1 MVSID
6 AFAQKQ
12 TIKGVVVDAT
22 SKEPIAGAA
31 LMVKGTST
39 GTDTGIDGTYAL
51 AVKNGD
57 VIVCQFFGYKTQEI
71 TFNGQ
76 SKIDFVLVEDS
87 ETLEATVV
95 VGYGTLKK
103 TQLVGAVENLDGE
116 ALENRP
122 TTNVSRSLQGQVA
135 GLNII
140 SVDGKATHQGKIYVR
155 GGSTSYNTRS
165 SGTSASGTTHS
176 IGQGGSAL
184 VLIDGVEGDLAS
196 VNPEDVQTVS
206 VLKDA
211 ASAAVY
217 GARGSYGVIL
227 VTTKNASKD
236 RVSVNYNGS
245 VSVNQRLIMWE
256 DYLVSNGLEWADNFI
271 EFFQGDGRTPTSSG
285 TYPSTI
291 NSHKAFSK
299 SYYEELKRR
308 YTDSSYE
315 KYIPTHPEAVWETE
329 ANGNYVYY
337 GSTDWVSE
345 FYKRQYTS
353 QTHNVTVSGSSD
365 RTSFSVSG
373 RFYTQD
379 GIYKV
384 GRENYQTYSIRSKG
398 SVKITDWA
406 TLSNNTYV
414 YHMANHE
421 PMISGSDKVLMR
433 QFDIRCQPLYPI
445 YNEDG
450 SLTYAGA
457 SAMYDGWVKDE
468 VFQDDEK
475 LQLTT
480 TTTLDLQPIK
490 NVLDI
495 KADFT
500 YKAKREERTRLSS
513 SQTGYNGIGAP
524 QTYNTNSYKST
535 WDYNTNY
542 IVANVVG
549 TWTPKLGD
557 NHDLNLM
564 AGWNLEKSQYRRF
577 YFNRNGV
584 IYPQV
589 PSFELFDTDVFK
601 VEDNGN
607 DKSMVGVFGRLNYTL
622 LKRYIFEFAAR
633 YDGSSL
639 FPSNQQWGFFPS
651 GSFGW
656 RVSEEPW
663 MKWSRSWL
671 DNLKIR
677 ANYGSLGNA
686 NIDPYYFLETMS
698 IAKTSILIDGEK
710 RPYTTAASII
720 PKTLTWETVT
730 TWDVGF
736 DMDILKNRLSVS
748 ADYYDRAT
756 TDLLVAGPAVPA
768 VLGAGAPKG
777 NFGALDTRGW
787 EATISWRDSFKLGG
801 KDFIY
806 SFKGSVWDST
816 TWVTE
821 YNNATGAIYSYYN
834 GKELG
839 EIWGF
844 RTAGIF
850 KSNEE
855 ANNWVPDTFHKNG
868 QNFREYAGDLKF
880 IDVNGD
886 NQIGVGKVTL
896 DDHGDLERIGNE
908 TPHYQFGVN
917 MDFRWNGIGLSLFFQ
932 GVGKRDWYP
941 DCETGL
947 FWGMY
952 NRPYAMYPSN
962 HDNRAHL
969 DYSTENWVVT
979 NWSEDLYWTRA
990 VGYCANRNVGP
1001 LQYENDHY
1009 LLNAAYCRL
1018 KNLTLDYT
1026 LPSKWTK
1033 KANIEKVKIYFS
1045 GENLFTFTPLYKY
1058 TKMFD
1063 PEVITNGDSDFTNND
1078 YGLSGTGQGYS
1089 YPMTRTLTL
1098 GLNLTF

>member
-1 MVSID
+1 MFSIN
-6 AFAQKQ
+6 ASAQKM
-12 TIKGVVVDAT
+12 TVKGVVIDAAT
-22 SKEPIAGAA
+22 QEPVVGAA
-31 LMVKGTST
+31 LFVKGTST
-39 GTDTGIDGTYAL
+39 GTDTGADGTYTLSAK
-51 AVKNGD
+51 AD
-57 VIVCQFFGYKTQEI
+57 DIIVCQFFGYKIQEV
-71 TFNGQ
+71 NVAGRARV
-76 SKIDFVLVEDS
+76 DFALEEDS
-87 ETLEATVV
+87 EVLDATVV

-122 TTNVSRSLQGQVA
+122 VTNVSRSLQGQIA

-140 SVDGKATHQGKIYVR
+140 SVDGKATHQGKIYIR

-165 SGTSASGTTHS
+165 SGTSASGSTHS

-227 VTTKNASKD
+227 VTTKNASKEK
-236 RVSVNYNGS
+236 VSVTYNGS

-256 DYLVSNGLEWADNFI
+256 DYLVSNGYEWATNFI

-285 TYPSTI
+285 TFPSTI

-299 SYYEELKRR
+299 AYYEELGRR
-308 YTDSSYE
+308 TNDPTYE
-315 KYIPTHPEAVWETE
+315 KYGVVQDTDKD
-329 ANGNYVYY
+329 GNYVYY

-345 FYKRQYTS
+345 FYKRYYTS
-353 QTHNVTVSGSSD
+353 TTHNVTVSGSGEKASY
-365 RTSFSVSG
+365 SVAARYYG
-373 RFYTQD
+373 QD
-379 GIYKV
+379 GIYKI
-384 GRENYQTYSIRSKG
+384 GTERFRNLSLRAKG
-398 SVKITDWA
+398 SVRLAKWA
-406 TLSNNTYV
+406 TISNNTYV
-414 YHMANHE
+414 YNMVNHE
-421 PMISGSDKVLMR
+421 PMISGSDKVLLR
-433 QFDIRCQPLYPI
+433 QFDIRCQPTYPI

-450 SLTYAGA
+450 TLTYAGA
-457 SAMYDGWVKDE
+457 SSMYDGWLKDE
-468 VFQDDEK
+468 VYQDDSK
-475 LQLTT
+475 LHVTT
-480 TTTLDLQPIK
+480 TTTIDIQPIK
-490 NVLDI
+490 NVLDF

-524 QTYNTNSYKST
+524 QIYNTNSYKST
-535 WDYNTNY
+535 WDYNTDY

-549 TWTPKLGD
+549 TWTPNFGE
-557 NHDLNLM
+557 NHDLNVM
-564 AGWNLEKSQYRRF
+564 AGWNLESTKYRRF
-577 YFNRNGV
+577 YYNRNGV
-584 IYPQV
+584 IYPQI

-601 VEDNGN
+601 IEDDGY
-607 DKSMVGVFGRLNYTL
+607 DKSMVGVFTRINYTL
-622 LKRYIFEFAAR
+622 FKRYILEFAAR

-639 FPSNQQWGFFPS
+639 FPSNQRWGFFPS
-651 GSFGW
+651 GSIGW

-671 DNLKIR
+671 DNFKLR

-698 IAKTSILIDGEK
+698 IAKTSTLINGDK
-710 RPYTTAASII
+710 QPYTVAASII

-730 TWDVGF
+730 TWDVGL
-736 DMDILKNRLSVS
+736 DMDLFKNRLSLS
-748 ADYYDRAT
+748 ADFYDRAT
-756 TDLLVAGPAVPA
+756 TDLLVAGPAIPA
-768 VLGAGAPKG
+768 TLGAGAPKG
-777 NFGALDTRGW
+777 NYGALDTKGW

-801 KDFIY
+801 KDFVY
-806 SFKGSVWDST
+806 SIKGSVWDSRT
-816 TWVTE
+816 VVTS
-821 YNNATGAIYSYYN
+821 YNNATGAIYNYYE

-850 KSNEE
+850 RTNEE

-908 TPHYQFGVN
+908 APHYQFGIN
-917 MDFRWNGIGLSLFFQ
+917 LDFRWNNIGLSLFFQ

-947 FWGMY
+947 FWGQY
-952 NRPYAMYPSN
+952 NRPYAMYPSV
-962 HDNRAHL
+962 HDNRAKM

-1009 LLNAAYCRL
+1009 LLNAAYVRL
-1018 KNLTLDYT
+1018 KNLTIDYT

-1033 KANIEKVKIYFS
+1033 KAYLEKVKFYFS
-1045 GENLFTFTPLYKY
+1045 AENLFTLSPLYKY

-1089 YPMTRTLTL
+1089 YPMCRSLTF
-1098 GLNLTF
+1098 GVNLTF